1 MGAPIRLDW
10 EEADA
15 HLAFDSS
22 RLVLAAPQLVDGVYT
37 STRIASIAWIDPD
50 EFDVWDPAAGR
61 LVETA
66 AGEPE
71 GVRLFALEHG
81 ATYQLRLRPAGRAQ
95 LQLRGPL
102 RYRELYQRL
111 GGMEVIRRLSTAFYT
126 HVLETGPSTSLRA
139 AFAGKVD
146 GVAQAAANQS
156 EWFASYFG
164 RDVLEMGAEQ
174 RQVQRRLL
182 GTLVP
187 KHPDALMS
195 GANAVVWLG
204 CMCQAVDET
213 LPPDA
218 DAGWEGEAVLR
229 FALHFL
235 AFFDYSP
242 PELCA
247 QRAVVDGWL
256 ARRKR
261 GTQPAAAL

>member
-1 MGAPIRLDW
+1 M
-10 EEADA
+10 
-15 HLAFDSS
+15 
-22 RLVLAAPQLVDGVYT
+22 
-37 STRIASIAWIDPD
+37 
-50 EFDVWDPAAGR
+50 
-61 LVETA
+61 
-66 AGEPE
+66 
-71 GVRLFALEHG
+71 
-81 ATYQLRLRPAGRAQ
+81 
-95 LQLRGPL
+95 
-102 RYRELYQRL
+102 
-111 GGMEVIRRLSTAFYT
+111 
-126 HVLETGPSTSLRA
+126 
-139 AFAGKVD
+139 
-146 GVAQAAANQS
+146 AQAAANQS

-213 LPPDA
+213 LPPEA

-242 PELCA
+242 PQLCA

-261 GTQPAAAL
+261 GTKPAAAL